1 MSKIQVNR
9 IVNANIYLEG
19 TNMLG
24 RAEEVKLPDITAIM
38 AEHKALGMV
47 GKIELPSGFD
57 KLEGEIKWNSLY
69 EESAAAM
76 ANPFKTVQIQCRS
89 SIETY
94 TSGGRVEEVSLVTFL
109 TVMFKKNPLGTF
121 KQHDNAEFSSSF
133 TATYIKQ
140 VVKGRKYWNWIIW
153 PTCLKSTAK
162 TCWRP
167 TGKYRWIVRY

>member
-9 IVNANIYLEG
+9 IVNANIYIDG
-19 TNMLG
+19 TNLIG
-24 RAEEVKLPDITAIM
+24 RAEEVKLPDIQAIM

-57 KLEGEIKWNSLY
+57 KLEGEVKWNSLY
-69 EESAAAM
+69 KDVAKTV
-76 ANPFKTVQIQCRS
+76 ANPFKAVQLQCRS

-94 TSGGRVEEVSLVTFL
+94 GAQGRLQEVSLVTYL

-121 KQHDNAEFSSSF
+121 KQHDNAEFGSTF

-140 VVKGRKYWNWIIW
+140 VIKGKDVLELDYMANIFKVNGEDLLA
-153 PTCLKSTAK
+153 T
-162 TCWRP
+162 
-167 TGKYRWIVRY
+167 YRDNIGG

>member
-140 VVKGRKYWNWIIW
+140 VVKGKEVLELDYLANVFKVNGEDMLATYRKI
-153 PTCLKSTAK
+153 S
-162 TCWRP
+162 
-167 TGKYRWIVRY
+167 VDS